1 MKLIAATS
9 PFPPIHFFM
18 QCLEN
23 ESFTIEQYE
32 HYQKGGYRNRFFIVA
47 ANGVQRITIPLKK
60 GKNKQQT
67 IKTIEISYEE
77 DWNRQAWQTIV
88 SAYGR
93 APYFEHYA
101 DHIQPFFTKKYTFL
115 WDWNHDILI
124 KIIQLLKVDLQYDFS
139 NEYIDIYDE
148 NHTDI
153 RHNMKPNIDIDIQKF
168 KKYPQLFEERHG
180 FIPNLSILDLLFCTG
195 PRAKEFLNHK

>member
-1 MKLIAATS
+1 MNLIAPTS

-23 ESFTIEQYE
+23 ESFTIEQYD
-32 HYQKGGYRNRFFIVA
+32 HYQKGGYRNRFMIVA

-60 GKNKQQT
+60 GKNVQQT
-67 IKTIEISYEE
+67 IREVEISYEE

-101 DHIQPFFTKKYTFL
+101 DHIQPFFTKKYDLL
-115 WDWNHDILI
+115 WDWNNDILK
-124 KIIQLLKVDLQYDFS
+124 KIIQLLKIDLKYSFSTDFIK
-139 NEYIDIYDE
+139 NYDE
-148 NHTDI
+148 NVLDI
-153 RHNMKPNIDIDIQKF
+153 RQTMRPNLDLSEVQF
-168 KKYPQLFEERHG
+168 KKYAQLFEERHG
-180 FIPNLSILDLLFCTG
+180 FISNLSILDLLFCTG
-195 PRAKEFLNHK
+195 PRAKDYLK